1 MPRDI
6 RIFLVRHGE
15 SEANLDKSLNA
26 RLPDHRIPL
35 SPRGHAQAAEAG
47 RILRDLLHDA
57 PPCSVRVWQSPY
69 QRTRETA
76 GHVVRE
82 LGEKVRDQ
90 HEHIML
96 RELEFG
102 LFDGVADEELPAR
115 YPDEFAHYQK
125 HKAFEGEFFARMPGG
140 ESRCDVAQRV
150 HQVFGTFHRDAER
163 HGIHDLVVVSHGVT
177 IRAFVMMWCHKP
189 YEWIEREPNPGNC
202 SIRLISGE
210 GDHGYLHEGHKPSKS
225 LSREERREDAEVA
238 PPPSRG
244 TPVP

>member
-1 MPRDI
+1 MPRSL

-35 SPRGHAQAAEAG
+35 SQRGHAQAAEAG

-57 PPCSVRVWQSPY
+57 PLHSVRVWQSPY

-76 GHVVRE
+76 GHIVRK
-82 LGEKVRDQ
+82 LGDLVRDRL
-90 HEHIML
+90 EHIML

-102 LFDGVADEELPAR
+102 LFDGVSDEELPMR

-125 HKAFEGEFFARMPGG
+125 HKEFDGEFFARMPGG

-163 HGIHDLVVVSHGVT
+163 HGVRDLVVVSHGVT
-177 IRAFVMMWCHKP
+177 IRAFVMMWCHLP
-189 YEWIEREPNPGNC
+189 FEWIEQEANPGNC
-202 SIRLISGE
+202 SIRLITGE
-210 GDHGYLHEGHKPSKS
+210 GDRGYLHEGEKPSKVS
-225 LSREERREDAEVA
+225 SREERREDAEVA
-238 PPPSRG
+238 PIPRSSAP
-244 TPVP
+244 